1 MEKALS
7 PADAVNVWPSTLNS
21 MLMPVAPMP
30 LVSVATTGAIELGA
44 VLETSTEEVAVV
56 DDIDVEAKV
65 SGKAVYEV
73 AAGDAGVVES

>member
-1 MEKALS
+1 
-7 PADAVNVWPSTLNS
+7 
-21 MLMPVAPMP
+21 MP